1 MPTIIDSPIDT
12 VVQWRALFWEPVS
25 GTGERL
31 MVGVLHQ
38 FGGSWTSSR
47 ILRDDVLDSLYGQS
61 ARSARQLIDFGL
73 SLYAAAANAANDI
86 DSLSSPLAGLS
97 PGPVRAT
104 EAKTEAELLRTAA
117 LLYSSLA
124 QMDLFDSEDD
134 SIAPQ
139 AEEVTKRFSTEVRNL
154 VIQRHP
160 ELTSGFGRGGS
171 LIPNGP
177 TVKFGFLS
185 SRALIHFS
193 VLNAIR
199 QTASVKDARAKL
211 WELAR
216 ASDVSGIK
224 NAALIAATPRHDD
237 PTLGPKQ
244 LENLLANRLEME
256 READAVDMRLLAV
269 TSVND
274 AADKVIAMACA

>member
-1 MPTIIDSPIDT
+1 M
-12 VVQWRALFWEPVS
+12 QWRALFWEPVA

-31 MVGVLHQ
+31 MVGVLHR
-38 FGGSWTSSR
+38 FAGDWASSR

-61 ARSARQLIDFGL
+61 ASAARQLIDFGL
-73 SLYAAAANAANDI
+73 ALYVAAAKAANDI
-86 DSLSSPLAGLS
+86 GSLNTPLAGLS

-104 EAKTEAELLRTAA
+104 AAKTEAELLRTAA

-124 QMDLFDSEDD
+124 QMDLFDSDEEG
-134 SIAPQ
+134 IAPQ
-139 AEEVTKRFSTEVRNL
+139 AEEVTRRFSTEVRTL
-154 VIQRHP
+154 VIQRRP
-160 ELTSGFGRGGS
+160 ELTAGFGRGGS

-185 SRALIHFS
+185 SNALIHFS
-193 VLNAIR
+193 VLNAVR

-244 LENLLANRLEME
+244 RENLIANRLEME

-269 TSVND
+269 TSVAE
-274 AADKVIAMACA
+274 AADKVIAMATA